1 MDTQSA
7 YNRNRSLPLR
17 QRSTTLYSSTLSA
30 RHGSDEGAWSGS
42 RRRSER
48 ADAYDSDRSSAWER
62 GATVEE
68 TQHRPRREYVS
79 AYLEESSVV
88 RVTRR
93 SQRGSSYTAWDESS
107 DRVDDRDDYDDR
119 GTTELRGRRTASV
132 SASAGLRERLSNG
145 WRVFT
150 RQDDEADD
158 TNDFAADE
166 DYDIEPYGFDRHDG
180 DFDGVYDVDYERE
193 AWREAARRHS
203 YVEDYSTPSSGNPLL
218 NGLQNMGK
226 KLTGAPGLATNA
238 LASVG
243 TTRVLR
249 ALLVVAAVAWCLGT
263 LYPPLRNY
271 YLANRQL
278 DALQTSYDAVSKQ
291 NEEIRG
297 ELAYLQTHEGI
308 EDVARTRGYVEP
320 GDTKVIVEGVQ
331 ETGYDPSQPYTPKEE
346 KVVEEREWYIE
357 MLDKLFGYEPEA

>member
-7 YNRNRSLPLR
+7 YNRNRSVPLR
-17 QRSTTLYSSTLSA
+17 QRSTILYSSTLSA
-30 RHGSDEGAWSGS
+30 RRGPDEGTWSGS
-42 RRRSER
+42 RRRGER
-48 ADAYDSDRSSAWER
+48 ADAHGSDRGSTWER
-62 GATVEE
+62 SAPVEE
-68 TQHRPRREYVS
+68 TQPRPRREYVS

-93 SQRGSSYTAWDESS
+93 SQRGSSYGAWDGAS
-107 DRVDDRDDYDDR
+107 DRLDACDEREDR
-119 GTTELRGRRTASV
+119 GTAEARGRRSV
-132 SASAGLRERLSNG
+132 SATASAGLRQRLSNG

-150 RQDDEADD
+150 RQDDVAEGA
-158 TNDFAADE
+158 NDFADGD
-166 DYDIEPYGFDRHDG
+166 DYDIEPYGFDSPSDNL
-180 DFDGVYDVDYERE
+180 DGVYDVDYERE

-203 YVEDYSTPSSGNPLL
+203 YVEDYSTSGTGNPLL
-218 NGLQNMGK
+218 SGLQGMGK
-226 KLTGAPGLATNA
+226 KLAGAPGLATNA
-238 LASVG
+238 LSSAG

-249 ALLVVAAVAWCLGT
+249 ALLVVAAVTWCLGT

-271 YLANRQL
+271 YVANRQL
-278 DALQTSYDAVSKQ
+278 DALQASYDAVSKQ

-331 ETGYDPSQPYTPKEE
+331 DTGYDPSQPYTPKEE

-357 MLDKLFGYEPEA
+357 MLDNLFGYEPEA